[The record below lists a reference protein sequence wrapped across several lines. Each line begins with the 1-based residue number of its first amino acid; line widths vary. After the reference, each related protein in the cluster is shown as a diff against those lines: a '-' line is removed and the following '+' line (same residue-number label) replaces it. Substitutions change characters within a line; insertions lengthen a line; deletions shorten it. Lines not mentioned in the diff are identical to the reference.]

1 MLNLKLAD
9 QYKLSVFHL
18 LCGLQPSDWPI
29 LWMWLLSTYLSRSVL
44 TRSLIRSGSFR
55 HGRVF
60 GWTSSSTSSV
70 ASPKSDVVST
80 IKMNF
85 SSVVR
90 FIFCITWSPNKR
102 LFLTTANI
110 IFIISFDF
118 GLVNCM
124 SALPRVSW
132 VPSQMHRVD
141 EDGRICSLRTNFWIV
156 FKISAPLS
164 NWNRT
169 LQLFTFF
176 FYCCQCG
183 LLAEQPWAKINLH
196 LFHHYMVHFQSGWC
210 FNISH

>member
-169 LQLFTFF
+169 LQL
-176 FYCCQCG
+176 
-183 LLAEQPWAKINLH
+183 LLSVWFIGRTALGQN
-196 LFHHYMVHFQSGWC
+196 
-210 FNISH
+210 